1 MKMEEKVVI
10 YSQAQKEKEKKNFN
24 GIKGERK
31 Q

>member
-10 YSQAQKEKEKKNFN
+10 YSQSQKEKEKKNFN